1 MSVEKLNK
9 GWHEKN
15 RMPDRPTMKE
25 RIKWHLG
32 HVKNCGCRPIPNRV
46 LEEIKK
52 QSIGITKQK
61 QGKKEANK
69 PVFEPRHKA
78 VLDSLLLNH
87 PDVAEGKMFGYPA
100 YYVNRKLFTC
110 VYGEA
115 IGVKVPEE
123 LANQLLSRPH
133 ITPFQPMGKPKMREW
148 IQINR
153 KRSSDYEKDMEIFEA
168 SINFV
173 KKLSKR

>member
-1 MSVEKLNK
+1 MSAEKLNK
-9 GWHEKN
+9 AWHEKN

-25 RIKWHLG
+25 RIKWHLD
-32 HVKNCGCRPIPNRV
+32 HVGNCGCRPIPNRV

-52 QSIGITKQK
+52 QGIGIPERTKPKNQTNK
-61 QGKKEANK
+61 QAFN
-69 PVFEPRHKA
+69 PRHKA
-78 VLDSLLLNH
+78 VFDSLLLNH
-87 PDVAEGKMFGYPA
+87 PGVVEGKMFGYPA
-100 YYVNRKLFTC
+100 YYVNKKLFAC
-110 VYGEA
+110 VYEDAVG
-115 IGVKVPEE
+115 IKVPEE

-153 KRSSDYEKDMEIFEA
+153 KRSFDYEKDVEIFEA

-173 KKLSKR
+173 KKLSK